1 MNALV
6 KAKVNLPAAFQKI
19 AVEDFTEFTAGVT
32 AGFPVISYRGKV
44 WRIRK
49 GGKEESYLDENGDAV
64 QSVEIVLLKS
74 NPLPSKTYYESKYEE
89 GSAEAPRCWSPD
101 GIKPDAGVQNP
112 LSRTCAGC
120 PKNVWGSKIS
130 ETGSKTKACSDVRR
144 MAVVFAH
151 DLAEKGKDATLF
163 LMRVPPASLNPLKDY
178 VEKGLAPKGIP
189 PYALVT
195 RVGFDNQ
202 VAFPKLTFRP
212 ARMLAED
219 EAELVVHF
227 RGSDDASRILS
238 ESHEFADEDGNPDG
252 SGEASAGA
260 AATAGEAT
268 AAAPSSSAAKPKRR
282 PAEEE
287 DVSVED
293 LAPAPK
299 PAPKKAATPAP
310 APEEEEEEIPP
321 APAPKKA
328 AAPKPEVIE
337 GEVVEKPKAA
347 AKKAAPAAPAAK
359 GEDNFD
365 AMLDSILNG

>member
-1 MNALV
+1 VQA
-6 KAKVNLPAAFQKI
+6 I
-19 AVEDFTEFTAGVT
+19 EGV
-32 AGFPVISYRGKV
+32 R
-44 WRIRK
+44 
-49 GGKEESYLDENGDAV
+49 
-64 QSVEIVLLKS
+64 LKS
-74 NPLPSKTYYESKYEE
+74 NPLPSKTYYEAKFEE

-101 GIKPDAGVQNP
+101 GVKPDAGVQDP

-120 PKNVWGSKIS
+120 HKNVWGSKIS

-189 PYALVT
+189 PFALVT

-202 VAFPKLTFRP
+202 VAFPKLTFKP

-219 EAELVVHF
+219 EAELVVAF
-227 RGSDDASRILS
+227 RASDDAARILS
-238 ESHEFADEDGNPDG
+238 ESPEFADEDGTTDRDG
-252 SGEASAGA
+252 KAPVESAAPTGDIGAS
-260 AATAGEAT
+260 
-268 AAAPSSSAAKPKRR
+268 APSSSAAKPKRR

-287 DVSVED
+287 DVTIQD
-293 LAPAPK
+293 IAPAPK
-299 PAPKKAATPAP
+299 PAPKKVAPVATPV
-310 APEEEEEEIPP
+310 EEEEEIPP
-321 APAPKKA
+321 APPPKKKA
-328 AAPKPEVIE
+328 AAAPQVVEA
-337 GEVVEKPKAA
+337 EVVEDDEPKPAPK
-347 AKKAAPAAPAAK
+347 KKAAPAAAPAAK